1 MKDPSRKVFA
11 DVPIPEDDDDE
22 EEEGGEGEDEFED
35 HPVVG

>member
-11 DVPIPEDDDDE
+11 DVPIPE